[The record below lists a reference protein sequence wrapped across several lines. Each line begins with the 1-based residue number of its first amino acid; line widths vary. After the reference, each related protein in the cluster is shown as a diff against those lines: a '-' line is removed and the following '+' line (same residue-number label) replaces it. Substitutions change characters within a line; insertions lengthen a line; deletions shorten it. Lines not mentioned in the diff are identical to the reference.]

1 MNKTPKVLSLRIADA
16 PRLGVTAYG
25 VVQSRSRGNRVNHDV
40 VKRGRKFAGSCEDN
54 IFRQAAC
61 DHIKAFKV
69 KLAQR
74 RAA

>member
-1 MNKTPKVLSLRIADA
+1 MKAPKVLSVRVADA
-16 PRLGVTAYG
+16 PRFGVVAYG
-25 VVQSRSRGNRVNHDV
+25 VVQSRSRSNRINHTV
-40 VKRGRKFAGSCEDN
+40 VKQGRAFHCSCEDH
-54 IFRQAAC
+54 IFRAIIC